1 MSKETSARKA
11 LWELKSQYGTW
22 NEIAV
27 YLSQFSDAPISNTAV
42 WKMALGKTRSV
53 RILKALGLVKKRYRR
68 TADFNN
74 EERLEQWDKYIKE
87 NNTSLTLLC
96 NGLLDGTIHIV
107 ENKDSDK

>member
-53 RILKALGLVKKRYRR
+53 RILKALGLVRKRYRR
-68 TADFNN
+68 TADFKNA
-74 EERLEQWDKYIKE
+74 ERLKEWDTYIKE

-96 NGLLDGTIHIV
+96 NGLLDGSIRII
-107 ENKDSDK
+107 ENKDSGN